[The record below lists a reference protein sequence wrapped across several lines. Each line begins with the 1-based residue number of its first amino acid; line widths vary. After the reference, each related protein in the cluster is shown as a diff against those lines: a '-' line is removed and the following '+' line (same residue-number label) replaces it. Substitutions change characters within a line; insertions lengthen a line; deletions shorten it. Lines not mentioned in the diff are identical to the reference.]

1 MTQKFDLIGDIHGYH
16 EPLIALLEKLG
27 YSFSNG
33 YYNHSNKKV
42 IFLGDF
48 IDRGPGQKKVIEIVR
63 AMVEKGSALAVMGN
77 HEFNALCFH
86 TEDPDM
92 PGTYLRTRS
101 DKNINQHQ
109 AFLDAY
115 QDNPEEMKEAL
126 DWFRTLPMWLDLKD
140 LKVIHACWD
149 EKAIKHISSN
159 YSDEGLISQDL
170 LIDSCKKDTESYRC
184 LETIL
189 KGKEIP
195 LPDGHEGIPDKA
207 GIIRYRIRTRWWD
220 NTATTYEDAYLGP
233 EKVVDINKKPVAVSL
248 YIPDDNIEGNQLI
261 SYSEDA
267 APVFLGHYWLEGK
280 PKKLANNIA
289 CLDYSVAQ
297 ERVAERKGIS
307 ADQHPKLV
315 AYCWNGE
322 QKINDEQFI
331 WVERKK

>member
-1 MTQKFDLIGDIHGYH
+1 MAQKYDLIGDIHGYH
-16 EPLIALLEKLG
+16 KPLIALLEKLG
-27 YSFSNG
+27 YSNLNG
-33 YYNHSNKKV
+33 YYSHSDKKV

-48 IDRGPGQKKVIEIVR
+48 IDRGPGQKEVIKIVR
-63 AMVEKGSALAVMGN
+63 TMVEKGSALAVMGN

-92 PGTYLRTRS
+92 PGTYLRARS

-115 QDNPEEMKEAL
+115 QDNPEEMKETL

-149 EKAIKHISSN
+149 EAAMDYITSN
-159 YSDEGLISQDL
+159 YATKGLINQSL
-170 LIDSCKKDTESYRC
+170 LIDSCKKGTEPFRC

-195 LPDGHEGIPDKA
+195 LPEGYKGIPDKA
-207 GIIRYRIRTRWWD
+207 GILRYQIRTRWWD

-233 EKVVDINKKPVAVSL
+233 VNVVDKNMKPVAVSL
-248 YIPDDNIEGNQLI
+248 YIPDEKIESEQLI

-280 PKKLANNIA
+280 PEKLAKNIA

-297 ERVAERKGIS
+297 ERVADRDGVS
-307 ADQHPKLV
+307 ADQHPKLA
-315 AYCWNGE
+315 AYCWEGE
-322 QKINDEQFI
+322 QKINNGHFK
-331 WVERKK
+331 WVER